1 MDPTLLAIL
10 RDRHAKHRAAEDEK
24 AAKLAAETAKA
35 EAERLEAEKA
45 EASIREI
52 KRLEAEEAELKEK
65 EENTTVDLFLAEL
78 SDTFS
83 TLAYVSD
90 LELSLQMM
98 AGGISSIIDLIKSN
112 NRMDELKM
120 IVVGLVEILNK
131 IHENSHKSAAQ
142 VRMIKEAVQQI
153 FSICEVKIEIEAMD
167 TSEDEETAQKI
178 QAQEYEDHGE
188 HPYYAGGSVGG
199 SIGGAD
205 GGSSAA
211 GGGGQ
216 ALPTDDAGG
225 MPPLEAYP
233 NEVAIGSGNVI
244 AQTGEH

>member
-1 MDPTLLAIL
+1 MDPTTLAIL
-10 RDRHAKHRAAEDEK
+10 RKRHAKHRAAEDEK

-35 EAERLEAEKA
+35 EYERLEAE
-45 EASIREI
+45 ASVREI
-52 KRLEAEEAELKEK
+52 KRLEAEEAELKAK

-83 TLAYVSD
+83 TLAYVPD

-153 FSICEVKIEIEAMD
+153 FSICEVEIEIEAMD
-167 TSEDEETAQKI
+167 TSEDETTAKKF

-216 ALPTDDAGG
+216 ALPIDDAGG